1 MPGVN
6 QAGLAAFIGPNR
18 RVFVPKASMSSIRP
32 LIPLLLTAGILLG
45 GNGLQGTLIAMR
57 GALEGFQP
65 STIGFIGTFYFLG
78 FLLGCLSITRMMRAV
93 GHVRSFATLAATASA
108 GTLLLVL
115 VIDPVMWSAIRFAT
129 GFCFAGLFTIMESW
143 LNSGVSN
150 TDRARVLAL
159 YRIIDIGSVTG
170 AQFLIPVFGAGG
182 FTIFAIMSMMITL
195 SLVPVSLADRTNPAP
210 PEEVGLDLAKVWRIS
225 PLASIGCIAVG
236 LTNSA
241 FRTLSPVYAE
251 QIGMSVADV
260 VTFVSVSIFGGAIIQ
275 YPLGYLSDR
284 WDRRR
289 VLLITTC
296 CAMFAALALV
306 FVAGTNPTL
315 NFIII
320 FIFGCFAMPLYS
332 LSAAHSNDR
341 ADKGE
346 FVLINAALM
355 LFYSFGAI
363 GGPFA
368 ASTAMQYFGPSAL
381 FVFSATVYAV
391 FIVVILYRM
400 QVRSGVP
407 AGKRSRFIA
416 LLRTSTVFARLAR
429 RSGDSDGSAEP

>member
-1 MPGVN
+1 
-6 QAGLAAFIGPNR
+6 
-18 RVFVPKASMSSIRP
+18 MSSIRP

-170 AQFLIPVFGAGG
+170 AQFMIPVFGAGG

-195 SLVPVSLADRTNPAP
+195 SLVPVSLADRSNPVP
-210 PEEVGLDLAKVWRIS
+210 PEEVGLDLSRVWRIS
-225 PLASIGCIAVG
+225 PLACIGCVSVG

-251 QIGMSVADV
+251 QIGLSVTDV
-260 VTFVSVSIFGGAIIQ
+260 VTFVSVSIIGGAIIQ
-275 YPLGYLSDR
+275 YPLGYLSDI
-284 WDRRR
+284 WDRRT
-289 VLLITTC
+289 VLLVST
-296 CAMFAALALV
+296 AGALLSALGIV
-306 FVAGTNPTL
+306 FLAGSSPL
-315 NFIII
+315 ANFVLV
-320 FIFGCFAMPLYS
+320 FIFGSFAMPLFS
-332 LSAAHSNDR
+332 LSAAHANDR
-341 ADKGE
+341 AGKGE
-346 FVLINAALM
+346 FVLVNAALM
-355 LFYSFGAI
+355 LFYSFGAVV
-363 GGPFA
+363 GPLA
-368 ASTAMQYFGPSAL
+368 AAYFMQAHGATSL
-381 FVFSATVYAV
+381 FLFSAGVYAI
-391 FIVVILYRM
+391 FIAITLYRM
-400 QVRSGVP
+400 GVRPGVP
-407 AGKRSRFIA
+407 EGRRARFTA
-416 LLRTSTVFARLAR
+416 LLRTSTMFAKLAR
-429 RSGDSDGSAEP
+429 RNGSEEDGGKR

>member
-1 MPGVN
+1 
-6 QAGLAAFIGPNR
+6 
-18 RVFVPKASMSSIRP
+18 MSSIRP

-57 GALEGFQP
+57 GALEGFEP

-93 GHVRSFATLAATASA
+93 GHVRSFATLAAIASA

-115 VIDPVMWSAIRFAT
+115 VVDPVMWSAIRFAT

-195 SLVPVSLADRTNPAP
+195 SLVPVSLADRSNPAP

-260 VTFVSVSIFGGAIIQ
+260 VTFVSVSIIGGAIIQ

-284 WDRRR
+284 WDRRTILLVSTIGAHACRARHR
-289 VLLITTC
+289 VPGRRQPACQFRAGLHLRLVRHAAVFAVGGAC
-296 CAMFAALALV
+296 QRPRRQGRVRAGQRRPDAVLFAAAQSSGRWRPPISCRV
-306 FVAGTNPTL
+306 
-315 NFIII
+315 
-320 FIFGCFAMPLYS
+320 
-332 LSAAHSNDR
+332 SARSRCSCSA
-341 ADKGE
+341 
-346 FVLINAALM
+346 
-355 LFYSFGAI
+355 
-363 GGPFA
+363 P
-368 ASTAMQYFGPSAL
+368 ASTPS
-381 FVFSATVYAV
+381 
-391 FIVVILYRM
+391 
-400 QVRSGVP
+400 
-407 AGKRSRFIA
+407 
-416 LLRTSTVFARLAR
+416 
-429 RSGDSDGSAEP
+429 